1 LHTIP
6 IELRAK
12 YEDVKDWLN
21 ESENNFAVIS
31 VIFSVYIR
39 CWMIMS

>member
-1 LHTIP
+1 V
-6 IELRAK
+6 K

-31 VIFSVYIR
+31 VTLLLYIIY
-39 CWMIMS
+39 WMIMS